1 MLDHVKKKQPI
12 EFAVRCGQHG
22 PFDAPEIE
30 RRCPSL
36 GSAKR
41 RRTDGQV
48 SQRLGQ
54 AVGGGRPSV
63 PSRCV
68 WGGESSSSETEPP
81 PGTQTSR
88 TSPGTGTLPADR
100 ALGSGRGA
108 ASSGGR
114 RVSIEIAGVTLAAV
128 YEREVAASLER
139 IWENVLDW
147 EHLPWL
153 HRDSFVGIRE
163 VEAGPEG
170 WRACVLLP
178 QPGEPSPAWIEVCLD
193 RAQLRYVTRTLAGLG
208 KGTEIWTRLNP
219 VADRATHITVEFHLP
234 GVTATR
240 GARERDLG
248 TMYTQLYTRLWNEDE
263 GMMIRRQAL
272 LDARGAPVTADAGP
286 FPLGPAS
293 ALRAQLPR
301 VVDAYG
307 ARFRIVE
314 IAGEL
319 RAHATVCP
327 HRGGPLEDAM
337 PDAEGCIVCPWH
349 GYRFDLQSGK
359 SADGRRLGL
368 SAAPAVLESSTG
380 EACLVWPSA

>member
-1 MLDHVKKKQPI
+1 
-12 EFAVRCGQHG
+12 
-22 PFDAPEIE
+22 
-30 RRCPSL
+30 
-36 GSAKR
+36 
-41 RRTDGQV
+41 
-48 SQRLGQ
+48 
-54 AVGGGRPSV
+54 
-63 PSRCV
+63 
-68 WGGESSSSETEPP
+68 
-81 PGTQTSR
+81 
-88 TSPGTGTLPADR
+88 
-100 ALGSGRGA
+100 
-108 ASSGGR
+108 
-114 RVSIEIAGVTLAAV
+114 VSIEIAGVTLAAV

-163 VEAGPEG
+163 VEAGAEG